1 MSEKIL
7 IIAFPQTNPNKDNHL
22 SGSFF
27 EASWLISIKS
37 GYKMPFYQYEKKHYK
52 LPAYED

>member
-7 IIAFPQTNPNKDNHL
+7 LIAFPQTNPNKDNHL

-27 EASWLISIKS
+27 EASSLISIKT

>member
-7 IIAFPQTNPNKDNHL
+7 LIAFPQTNHNKDNHL

-27 EASWLISIKS
+27 EASWLISIKT
-37 GYKMPFYQYEKKHYK
+37 GYKMPFYQYEIKQ
-52 LPAYED
+52 LQIPGL